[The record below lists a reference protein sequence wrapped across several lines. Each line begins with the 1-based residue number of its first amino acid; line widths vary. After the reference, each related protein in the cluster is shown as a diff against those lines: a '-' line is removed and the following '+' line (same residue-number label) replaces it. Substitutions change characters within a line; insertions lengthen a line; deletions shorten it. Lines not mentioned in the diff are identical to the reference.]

1 MCLPLLSYRSYPTLT
16 LPSLHLHLI
25 QCFLFLSSTT
35 LTLTGMFSVGIAST
49 MARCY
54 TAVERFAVILER
66 DQQQPKSAPTTT
78 SNNKNGSNSTISS
91 TPSPF
96 KKAVAK
102 FKQNWKFELYLQLR
116 TQVSTIIH
124 TSSIYRF
131 NTSFSIHPSINP
143 SSNLLFNLVN
153 HSYSSF
159 LSPPSLDRL
168 EAFSNPPLLSLSLSL
183 LSLYL
188 SQEIT
193 GRLDVACQLV
203 NEHGLVTKVAD
214 ALYSSK
220 DSTSSS
226 SSSGGGDSTGGAGSS
241 IMSGGTLT
249 HQDMATV
256 RAQALPS
263 RLKVNLPITEAFM
276 IELMTCLHPSVA
288 LSSVSSQVR
297 DISCCI

>member
-1 MCLPLLSYRSYPTLT
+1 
-16 LPSLHLHLI
+16 
-25 QCFLFLSSTT
+25 
-35 LTLTGMFSVGIAST
+35 MFSVGIAST

-66 DQQQPKSAPTTT
+66 DQQQPKSASTTT

-91 TPSPF
+91 TATAPSPF

-131 NTSFSIHPSINP
+131 NTSFSIHP

-220 DSTSSS
+220 DSTSTSS
-226 SSSGGGDSTGGAGSS
+226 SSSGGGDSTGGAGS

-288 LSSVSSQVR
+288 LSSVSSQVS
-297 DISCCI
+297 DFSCCI